1 VVDHP
6 EPVVPWDRGASS
18 VSAGRV
24 ENHHHDPLRQSA
36 SPQRNHIRRDE
47 DEFRAARFAMRM
59 SLAVGVVMLLGKT
72 VAYYVTGSAA
82 ILSDFA
88 ESVVHVI
95 AVAFAAFSLR
105 LSTKAAVPTFLYGY
119 ERITFFSA
127 GFEGAMVIVAA
138 VWILI
143 EAVEKWIM
151 GLELEHL
158 GSGVLLL
165 LGAGM
170 LSACLGWYLLRVGKR
185 SHSLILEAD
194 GKHVLTDS
202 FTSFGV
208 VAGLGLVM
216 LTGWKPF
223 DPLVA
228 IAVAAN
234 ILWSGGRLA
243 WRSAAGLLDYSDP
256 ETGRQIRGKLDRIC
270 GELGVDY
277 HGVRYRTTGY
287 RQIIEVHLLFPHATN
302 VGEAHRLA
310 TALEERLP
318 AELGMPAEVVTHL
331 ESLEHHEHVHSVKH
345 YTGRPNWRLTLVVG
359 CESLPWP
366 ELKPEANSFILRDSW
381 PSVANVAFAVYI
393 LNMDDETKQAF
404 QALNKQL
411 GAMETRLSERI
422 FDTETKL
429 LSAFRDWSQAIEVR
443 MRTLPLLDQRVGLLE
458 ERISVVERKLLEK
471 GM

>member
-1 VVDHP
+1 MSKTVITISLP
-6 EPVVPWDRGASS
+6 QY
-18 VSAGRV
+18 AG
-24 ENHHHDPLRQSA
+24 
-36 SPQRNHIRRDE
+36 PQRDPIRRDE
-47 DEFRAARFAMRM
+47 DELRAARFAMRM

-72 VAYYVTGSAA
+72 IAYYVTGSAA

-105 LSTKAAVPTFLYGY
+105 LSTKPAAPTFLYGY

-127 GFEGAMVIVAA
+127 GFEGAMIIVAA
-138 VWILI
+138 IWILI
-143 EAVEKWIM
+143 EAIEKWIM
-151 GLELEHL
+151 GLPLQHV

-165 LGAGM
+165 LGAGI
-170 LSACLGWYLLRVGKR
+170 LNAWLGWYLLRVGKR

-228 IAVAAN
+228 IAVAVN

-243 WRSAAGLLDYSDP
+243 WRSAVGLLDYSDP
-256 ETGRQIRGKLDRIC
+256 GTGRQIREKLDALC
-270 GELGVDY
+270 HELGVDY

-287 RQIIEVHLLFPHATN
+287 RQIIEVHLLFPHATA

-318 AELGMPAEVVTHL
+318 VELGTPAEVITHL
-331 ESLEHHEHVHSVKH
+331 ESLEDHEDVHSIEH
-345 YTGRPNWRLTLVVG
+345 YTGRP
-359 CESLPWP
+359 S
-366 ELKPEANSFILRDSW
+366 
-381 PSVANVAFAVYI
+381 
-393 LNMDDETKQAF
+393 
-404 QALNKQL
+404 
-411 GAMETRLSERI
+411 
-422 FDTETKL
+422 
-429 LSAFRDWSQAIEVR
+429 
-443 MRTLPLLDQRVGLLE
+443 
-458 ERISVVERKLLEK
+458 
-471 GM
+471 